1 MTEPSTPTSEL
12 PLSPTGGAARSV
24 RYRPAVAAGLLTALA
39 VGASV
44 LLIPTGDSAAAD
56 AVMAGAPVRPAAAV
70 GPALLHPVKPE
81 PAVAAAQPVRQ
92 VRDPFRPLLTPPDE
106 GTSAPAGSPSV
117 STPDR
122 VEPAPP
128 APRTPD
134 LSFPEVVVEP
144 PAPQPPVPVGSSAS
158 VARKE
163 LELTDVEV
171 TGERF
176 VAVLALDGRRSRAE
190 VGDSFGPGG
199 QLLLLSLQQGP
210 RNGQWT
216 AVVQA
221 GQGDPFDVVSGTPTR
236 IP

>member
-1 MTEPSTPTSEL
+1 MTEPSTPTAVRRTL
-12 PLSPTGGAARSV
+12 PTVGTVHSLCR
-24 RYRPAVAAGLLTALA
+24 RPATAAGLLTVLA

-44 LLIPTGDSAAAD
+44 LLLPTSDSAAAH
-56 AVMAGAPVRPAAAV
+56 ARVAGAPVRPAAV
-70 GPALLHPVKPE
+70 GPALLHPVKPQ
-81 PAVAAAQPVRQ
+81 PAAPAAQPVRQ
-92 VRDPFRPLLTPPDE
+92 LRDPFRPLLTPPAE
-106 GTSAPAGSPSV
+106 GTSALAGSPSV

-122 VEPAPP
+122 VEPAPQ
-128 APRTPD
+128 TPG

-144 PAPQPPVPVGSSAS
+144 PAPQQPIPAGSSAS
-158 VARKE
+158 VARKT

-176 VAVLALDGRRSRAE
+176 VAVLALDGQRSRAE

-210 RNGQWT
+210 RDGQWT

-221 GQGDPFDVVSGTPTR
+221 GQGDPFDVVSGTPSR